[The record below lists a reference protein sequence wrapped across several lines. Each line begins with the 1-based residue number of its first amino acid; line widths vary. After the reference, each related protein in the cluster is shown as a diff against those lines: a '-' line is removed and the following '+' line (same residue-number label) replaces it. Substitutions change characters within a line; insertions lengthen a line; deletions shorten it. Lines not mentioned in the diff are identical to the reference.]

1 MENISAMD
9 EKKFYTKQVKY
20 CINRINAQS
29 STATGKA
36 SHNLETEST
45 EKLSDKTVNLTPD
58 LNKEKR
64 RKKRKNA
71 RDTRRRKFKAEKRT
85 KRELRK
91 DEALEKLRE
100 SMITKYNNVFSA
112 KLRKVDHIECD
123 PVKI

>member
-1 MENISAMD
+1 ME
-9 EKKFYTKQVKY
+9 
-20 CINRINAQS
+20 
-29 STATGKA
+29 
-36 SHNLETEST
+36 
-45 EKLSDKTVNLTPD
+45 
-58 LNKEKR
+58 
-64 RKKRKNA
+64 RKNA